1 MLEATGITREKL
13 FEKIEKLKEI
23 VELPNIYLE
32 NYFSELRNDV
42 DKEFWSKKI
51 QEIHNDENKQ
61 NELDRF

>member
-51 QEIHNDENKQ
+51 EIHNDENKQ
-61 NELDRF
+61 KELDRF